1 MCHDV
6 HMKTISVRELH
17 IHTGLYV
24 RQAAEE
30 DLVITDRG
38 RPVALVKRL
47 SDELTHRPFPD
58 RELRILE
65 LPRMKTDSTRLV
77 AEDRGIR

>member
-38 RPVALVKRL
+38 RPVVLVKRL
-47 SDELTHRPFPD
+47 AHELTRRPFPD
-58 RELRILE
+58 RESQIRK
-65 LPRMKTDSTRLV
+65 LPRMKADSTRLV
-77 AEDRGIR
+77 AEDRKRR